1 MKKNYRVWDEVNN
14 FETVVTVTEEEIIEF
29 ARFIEDLFDDGSI
42 KYEEVETEN
51 SLYNEYANYLIE
63 DGLLSP
69 SDKEIK
75 ILRFVDEKINPTT

>member
-1 MKKNYRVWDEVNN
+1 MKKSYRVWDEVND

-29 ARFIEDLFDDGSI
+29 ARFIEDLFDDDSI
-42 KYEEVETEN
+42 KFEEVETEN

>member
-1 MKKNYRVWDEVNN
+1 MKKNYRVWDEVND
-14 FETVVTVTEEEIIEF
+14 FETIATVTEEEIIEF
-29 ARFIEDLFDDGSI
+29 ARFIEDLFDDNSI

-69 SDKEIK
+69 GDKEIK
-75 ILRFVDEKINPTT
+75 ILRFVDEKVNPTT

>member
-29 ARFIEDLFDDGSI
+29 TRFIEDLFDYDSI
-42 KYEEVETEN
+42 KFEEVETEN

-75 ILRFVDEKINPTT
+75 INLNVRRKH